1 MAGKVNVFI
10 IRLELPDFNR
20 NFGRKIIYPL
30 DKMQVLFL
38 LLVLVFRKQNL
49 QNRKYLVIKIIGED
63 GLAKKFLFCKFAKQE
78 KSDLAMIPLMGL
90 FRYMRYEMVCGR
102 IYELRAMLG
111 ENGCEWF
118 DDGCDPFVIGE

>member
-10 IRLELPDFNR
+10 IRLELPDFNG

-49 QNRKYLVIKIIGED
+49 QNRKYLVIKIV
-63 GLAKKFLFCKFAKQE
+63 AKEEFEKNSCFANLQNRKRVIWQR
-78 KSDLAMIPLMGL
+78 
-90 FRYMRYEMVCGR
+90 FR
-102 IYELRAMLG
+102 
-111 ENGCEWF
+111 
-118 DDGCDPFVIGE
+118 